1 MRGKRFV
8 YGSYRGRRS
17 TTDVLKTVALILV
30 VLVVLA
36 VAGVWMAQKYIVYDD
51 GGYHLELPFFQKEG
65 PAQEP
70 EDFRVAVEPAAS
82 QPEETPEEGE
92 PLLATV
98 TVPLSAVEDGSAEAL
113 AAQAGANSVLLDMK
127 TDRGQ
132 LGFVSQLAMAASAGV
147 NAGQADINRQLQAL
161 NSGEL
166 YTVARLSCFRDHAL
180 AKDETYAIR
189 TNSGYRWTDP
199 EELRWSS
206 PASQAVQD
214 YLVALMVEL
223 AQLGFDE
230 ILLDNWGYPRRR
242 EIWAISSRGMP
253 TTWSTCLS
261 RWRSSSPERR
271 RLWSPTGR
279 GWPFGAPGRCWRGM
293 RVPAARRPSCWSGMP
308 SGSGWRRRRTVWR
321 TCFPKRG
328 SQKERS
334 GWPCW
339 WKSWTQ
345 TWTVPR
351 GSGTR
356 RRELR
361 TRKQARRLSESS
373 DALFFSQRGRSHVA
387 PPSGR

>member
-17 TTDVLKTVALILV
+17 TTDVLKTVALILA

-92 PLLATV
+92 PLLAAV

-230 ILLDNWGYPRRR
+230 IVLEHWGYPAQSDGPLGNLQYPAGALEPVVTGFLARAASALESYDVRLSLAVSAGQLSGEDPGTGLTAEALNASVDR
-242 EIWAISSRGMP
+242 IWMDGNRTEALAALNASGV
-253 TTWSTCLS
+253 TGAE
-261 RWRSSSPERR
+261 ER
-271 RLWSPTGR
+271 LVS
-279 GWPFGAPGRCWRGM
+279 
-293 RVPAARRPSCWSGMP
+293 
-308 SGSGWRRRRTVWR
+308 
-321 TCFPKRG
+321 
-328 SQKERS
+328 RS
-334 GWPCW
+334 GTLNPDEAVAQAVWAAD
-339 WKSWTQ
+339 
-345 TWTVPR
+345 
-351 GSGTR
+351 GT
-356 RRELR
+356 
-361 TRKQARRLSESS
+361 
-373 DALFFSQRGRSHVA
+373 
-387 PPSGR
+387 

>member
-17 TTDVLKTVALILV
+17 TTDVLKTVALILA

-92 PLLATV
+92 PLLAAV

-147 NAGQADINRQLQAL
+147 NAGQADINRQLQTL

-230 ILLDNWGYPRRR
+230 ILLTDCGF
-242 EIWAISSRGMP
+242 P
-253 TTWSTCLS
+253 TQGDLDSLRAVEEKEETLETFCRQLQGALADTPVTLS
-261 RWRSSSPERR
+261 VMGQRDSVTADPVSGQTTA
-271 RLWSPTGR
+271 LLATFGR
-279 GWPFGAPGRCWRGM
+279 
-293 RVPAARRPSCWSGMP
+293 V
-308 SGSGWRRRRTVWR
+308 
-321 TCFPKRG
+321 
-328 SQKERS
+328 
-334 GWPCW
+334 
-339 WKSWTQ
+339 WTQ
-345 TWTVPR
+345 A
-351 GSGTR
+351 
-356 RRELR
+356 ED
-361 TRKQARRLSESS
+361 QE
-373 DALFFSQRGRSHVA
+373 ALAAFDPVVLPAVS
-387 PPSGR
+387 

>member
-17 TTDVLKTVALILV
+17 TTDVLKTVALILA

-51 GGYHLELPFFQKEG
+51 GGYHLELPFFQKKG

-70 EDFRVAVEPAAS
+70 EDLRVAVEPAAS

-92 PLLATV
+92 PLLAAV

-132 LGFVSQLAMAASAGV
+132 LGFISQLAMAASAGV

-214 YLVALMVEL
+214 
-223 AQLGFDE
+223 
-230 ILLDNWGYPRRR
+230 
-242 EIWAISSRGMP
+242 
-253 TTWSTCLS
+253 LS
-261 RWRSSSPERR
+261 
-271 RLWSPTGR
+271 LI
-279 GWPFGAPGRCWRGM
+279 
-293 RVPAARRPSCWSGMP
+293 
-308 SGSGWRRRRTVWR
+308 
-321 TCFPKRG
+321 
-328 SQKERS
+328 
-334 GWPCW
+334 
-339 WKSWTQ
+339 
-345 TWTVPR
+345 
-351 GSGTR
+351 
-356 RRELR
+356 
-361 TRKQARRLSESS
+361 
-373 DALFFSQRGRSHVA
+373 HI
-387 PPSGR
+387 